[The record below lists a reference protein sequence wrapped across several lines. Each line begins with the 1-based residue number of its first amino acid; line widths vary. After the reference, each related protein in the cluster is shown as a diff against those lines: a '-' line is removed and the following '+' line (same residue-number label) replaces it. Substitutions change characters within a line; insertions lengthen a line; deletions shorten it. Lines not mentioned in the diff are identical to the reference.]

1 MDYRPEDVDPVTP
14 PVRSG
19 VTYNHRAISLI
30 WFIAGVVDI
39 LITLRFVC
47 KLLGASELSSFVA
60 LLYAI
65 TNPLVAPFQGIF
77 GQPAARGSILE
88 PASLVAIVV
97 YLLVAWGLVTLFRIF
112 SRRRYA
118 AGSRTVVEHDL

>member
-1 MDYRPEDVDPVTP
+1 MGYRPEDVDPVAP

-19 VTYNHRAISLI
+19 VAYNYRAIAVV

-39 LITLRFVC
+39 LIALRFVC
-47 KLLGASELSSFVA
+47 MLLAASQASSFVA
-60 LLYAI
+60 SLYSI

-77 GQPAARGSILE
+77 GEPAARGAVLE
-88 PASLVAIVV
+88 PASLVAMVV
-97 YLLVAWGLVTLFRIF
+97 YLLIAWGLVTLFRIF

-118 AGSRTVVEHDL
+118 AGSRTVERDV